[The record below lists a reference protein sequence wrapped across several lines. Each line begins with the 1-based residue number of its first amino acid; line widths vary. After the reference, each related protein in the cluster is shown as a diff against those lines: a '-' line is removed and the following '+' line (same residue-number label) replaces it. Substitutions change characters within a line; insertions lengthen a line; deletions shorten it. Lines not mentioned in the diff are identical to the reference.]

1 MFVQVLALPTDE
13 GRKVLRSLKL
23 CCEPRFLELLRQAIS
38 RGEPIGSVVGPRNV
52 IRGIERAE
60 HVGNRLIAAIVA
72 AVMVPPLHEAAAYHV
87 ERVGEAMQVHR
98 ESGDERVADALGGA
112 GERDGDRVA
121 ASFEKQHVEVRSPS
135 IPSPSG
141 RKRPLLAGGLGS
153 MQRNRKQQQLH
164 GDLDR
169 GEPPFWWPLHGA
181 PPRKEV
187 LRQVFNFAL
196 CGARAPLKY

>member
-13 GRKVLRSLKL
+13 GRKVSRSLKL

-38 RGEPIGSVVGPRNV
+38 RDEPIGSLVGPRNV
-52 IRGIERAE
+52 IRGIERTE
-60 HVGNRLIAAIVA
+60 HVGKRLIAAIVA

-87 ERVGEAMQVHR
+87 ERVGEAMQVHG
-98 ESGDERVADALGGA
+98 ESGGERVADALGGT
-112 GERDGDRVA
+112 GERDGGRVA
-121 ASFEKQHVEVRSPS
+121 ASLEKQRVEVCSPS

-153 MQRNRKQQQLH
+153 MQRDRKQQQLH

-169 GEPPFWWPLHGA
+169 CEPPFWRPLHRSTSSKRSA
-181 PPRKEV
+181 P
-187 LRQVFNFAL
+187 
-196 CGARAPLKY
+196 